1 MPMNWSFAPLP
12 GTMGLTG
19 RMKGTQPVSALRGGR
34 QAREVDDQTL
44 RTTAVVVVVTGVVL
58 LAYISF
64 RFSYAGI
71 HSIAVAAG
79 VSPGEARLYPLILD
93 GMLVVACVA
102 ALALHRGRWW
112 MRGYA
117 WLLVL
122 ALLAAMAVLD
132 AWHAAGVGLPH
143 RLAAAM
149 MAVLP
154 WLLLL
159 LGLGLFLV
167 VLRDLRDVRAR
178 GAAGGRVPQRRP
190 PAADPTPQRE
200 AAGRDRPDASVLLPG
215 LAPPE
220 PPPEPVRP
228 GLAEFDDPEEPAVR
242 LLPPGPKPG
251 GAPAAPGD

>member
-1 MPMNWSFAPLP
+1 M
-12 GTMGLTG
+12 
-19 RMKGTQPVSALRGGR
+19 SALRGGR

-44 RTTAVVVVVTGVVL
+44 RAIAVVVVVTGVVL

-71 HSIAVAAG
+71 HSVAVAAG
-79 VSPGEARLYPLILD
+79 VSPGEARVYPLILD
-93 GMLVVACVA
+93 GMLVIACVA
-102 ALALHRGRWW
+102 ALALHRSQWW

-132 AWHAAGVGLPH
+132 AWHAAGIGLPH

-167 VLRDLRDVRAR
+167 VLRDLRTARAP
-178 GAAGGRVPQRRP
+178 ATAGGRPPERRP
-190 PAADPTPQRE
+190 PAANLTPEHQ
-200 AAGRDRPDASVLLPG
+200 ADGRGRPDVLLLPG
-215 LAPPE
+215 LE
-220 PPPEPVRP
+220 PAGPTP
-228 GLAEFDDPEEPAVR
+228 GPAWADPADLGDPEGPAVR

>member
-1 MPMNWSFAPLP
+1 
-12 GTMGLTG
+12 
-19 RMKGTQPVSALRGGR
+19 MKGTRPMSALRSGR

-79 VSPGEARLYPLILD
+79 VAPGEARVYPLLLD
-93 GMLVVACVA
+93 GMLVIACVA
-102 ALALHRGRWW
+102 ALALHRGQWW

-122 ALLAAMAVLD
+122 TLLAVMAVLD
-132 AWHAAGVGLPH
+132 AWHAAGIDLPH

-167 VLRDLRDVRAR
+167 MLRDLRAARAP
-178 GAAGGRVPQRRP
+178 GTAGDRLPRRRA
-190 PAADPTPQRE
+190 PAASPARDHE
-200 AAGRDRPDASVLLPG
+200 AAGRTRPEVSVLLPG
-215 LAPPE
+215 SGPPE
-220 PPPEPVRP
+220 PIPGPVRGVP
-228 GLAEFDDPEEPAVR
+228 AELDDPEEPAVR
-242 LLPPGPKPG
+242 LLPPGPKPDA
-251 GAPAAPGD
+251 APAPPNG